1 MTSPIV
7 QPPIVRPDAL
17 PLQIQRHG
25 ETFEAGTAAIAAPLG
40 ARHLGARYVEVPAGK
55 KAWPFHCHH
64 ANDEM
69 FVILA
74 GSGRLR
80 FGADEH
86 AVSAGDVVVCPA
98 GGPQTAHQLIAGP
111 DAPLRY
117 LAISSMREPDVM
129 EYPDSGKLV
138 VFAGSAPGGDKAARR
153 LDLVLRGDATAGYWD
168 GEG

>member
-1 MTSPIV
+1 MTS
-7 QPPIVRPDAL
+7 PIVRPDAL
-17 PLQIQRHG
+17 PLQTQRHG
-25 ETFEAGTAAIAAPLG
+25 DTFEASMAAIAAPLG

-69 FVILA
+69 FVILS
-74 GSGRLR
+74 GSGTLR
-80 FGADEH
+80 YGCDEH
-86 AVSAGDVVVCPA
+86 AVIAGDVIVCPA

-111 DAPLRY
+111 DGPLRY

-129 EYPDSGKLV
+129 QYPDSGKLA

-168 GEG
+168 GED